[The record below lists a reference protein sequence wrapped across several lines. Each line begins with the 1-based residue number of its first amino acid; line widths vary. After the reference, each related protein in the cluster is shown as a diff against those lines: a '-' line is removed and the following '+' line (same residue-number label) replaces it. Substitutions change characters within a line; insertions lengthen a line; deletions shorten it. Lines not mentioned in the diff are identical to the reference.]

1 MEPGMTGGQQPD
13 ESLMGQVALG
23 RRDCLA
29 PLVRRYAGPLL
40 TYIRRMVGDEH
51 RSEELFQDV
60 FLAVWTK
67 RTTYEPPRPFRPW
80 LFGIATNQCRA
91 SFRRTTA
98 PYSDDSAVS
107 QAESPDPSPP
117 DCASNDETARIVE
130 RAVAELPPQQRSVV
144 ALRVW
149 NGLSYAEIGQSLE
162 LTEATVR
169 SHMHHALAAL
179 RETLGVRLKSEI

>member
-1 MEPGMTGGQQPD
+1 MTGGQQPD
-13 ESLMGQVALG
+13 ETLMGQVVLG
-23 RRDCLA
+23 CRDSLA

-67 RTTYEPPRPFRPW
+67 RATYQPPRPFRPW

-91 SFRRTTA
+91 SFRRA
-98 PYSDDSAVS
+98 NAVAVDDGAVS
-107 QAESPDPSPP
+107 QAASQDPSPV
-117 DCASNDETARIVE
+117 DCVANDETARIVE
-130 RAVAELPPQQRSVV
+130 SAVAELPPQQRSVV
-144 ALRVW
+144 ALRIW
-149 NGLSYAEIGQSLE
+149 NGLSYAEIGDSLG

-169 SHMHHALAAL
+169 SHMHHALGTL
-179 RETLGVRLKSEI
+179 RKSLTPRLKMGTAE

>member
-1 MEPGMTGGQQPD
+1 MTGGQQPD
-13 ESLMGQVALG
+13 ESLMGQVVLG
-23 RRDCLA
+23 CRDSLA

-67 RTTYEPPRPFRPW
+67 RATYQPPRPFRPW
-80 LFGIATNQCRA
+80 LFAIATNQCRA
-91 SFRRTTA
+91 NFRRQSKTLA
-98 PYSDDSAVS
+98 DDAAVS
-107 QAESPDPSPP
+107 QAESHDPSPAESI
-117 DCASNDETARIVE
+117 ASEETAKIVE
-130 RAVAELPPQQRSVV
+130 SAVAELPPQQRSVV

-149 NGLSYAEIGQSLE
+149 NGLSYAEIGDSLG

-179 RETLGVRLKSEI
+179 KRMLSPRLKMETQE

>member
-1 MEPGMTGGQQPD
+1 MTGGQQPD
-13 ESLMGQVALG
+13 ESLMGQVVLG
-23 RRDCLA
+23 CQDSLA

-67 RTTYEPPRPFRPW
+67 RATYQPPRPFRPW
-80 LFGIATNQCRA
+80 LFAIATNQCRA
-91 SFRRTTA
+91 NFRRQNTTHA
-98 PYSDDSAVS
+98 DDAAVS
-107 QAESPDPSPP
+107 QAASHDPSPAESV
-117 DCASNDETARIVE
+117 ASDETARIVE
-130 RAVAELPPQQRSVV
+130 SAVAELPQQQRSVV

-149 NGLSYAEIGQSLE
+149 NGLSYAEIGDALG

-169 SHMHHALAAL
+169 SHMHHALGAL
-179 RETLGVRLKSEI
+179 RRTLTPRLKMGTAE

>member
-1 MEPGMTGGQQPD
+1 MTGGQQPD
-13 ESLMGQVALG
+13 ETLMGQVVLG
-23 RRDCLA
+23 CRESLA
-29 PLVRRYAGPLL
+29 PLVRRYAAPLL

-67 RTTYEPPRPFRPW
+67 RSTYQPPRPFRPW
-80 LFGIATNQCRA
+80 LFAIATNQCRA
-91 SFRRTTA
+91 NFRRQNYATTNDA
-98 PYSDDSAVS
+98 AASE
-107 QAESPDPSPP
+107 AESHDPSPVE
-117 DCASNDETARIVE
+117 AVAGDETARIVE
-130 RAVAELPPQQRSVV
+130 SAVAELPPQQRSVV

-149 NGLSYAEIGQSLE
+149 NGLSYAEIGESLG

-179 RETLGVRLKSEI
+179 KRTLATRLKMET

>member
-1 MEPGMTGGQQPD
+1 MTGGQQPD
-13 ESLMGQVALG
+13 ETLMGQVVLG
-23 RRDCLA
+23 SRDSLA

-67 RTTYEPPRPFRPW
+67 RATYQPLRPFRPW
-80 LFGIATNQCRA
+80 LYAIATNQCRA
-91 SFRRTTA
+91 NFRRQNSTLA
-98 PYSDDSAVS
+98 DEAAVS
-107 QAESPDPSPP
+107 HAESNDPSPAEAV
-117 DCASNDETARIVE
+117 ASDETARIVE
-130 RAVAELPPQQRSVV
+130 NAVAELPQQQRSVV

-149 NGLSYAEIGQSLE
+149 NGMSYAEIAQSLG

-179 RETLGVRLKSEI
+179 KRMLSPRLKMETQE

>member
-1 MEPGMTGGQQPD
+1 MTGGQQPD
-13 ESLMGQVALG
+13 EALMGQVVLG
-23 RRDCLA
+23 CRDSLA

-67 RTTYEPPRPFRPW
+67 RSTYEPPRPFRPW
-80 LFGIATNQCRA
+80 LYAIATNQCRA
-91 SFRRTTA
+91 NFRRQNVPLA
-98 PYSDDSAVS
+98 DEAVVS
-107 QAESPDPSPP
+107 HAESHDPSP
-117 DCASNDETARIVE
+117 AEAVAGDETALIVE
-130 RAVAELPPQQRSVV
+130 NAVAELPPQQRSVV

-149 NGLSYAEIGQSLE
+149 NGMSYSEIAQSLD

-179 RETLGVRLKSEI
+179 RTMLTPRLKMGTAE